1 MSTDLNSVFLIGR
14 LTRDVELT
22 YLQSGSA
29 VARFSLAVN
38 RSTKSGDQWVDEASY
53 FDVSLYGKQ
62 AESLKQYLLKGK
74 QIGVQGSL
82 KQDRWEKDGQKFS
95 KVAIIA
101 NNVELLGGGQSQGGS
116 YGQPQGGYSQ
126 PQNGYQQRPPMQ
138 NSYAQQGAAY
148 GGQPQQGNPY
158 GGYPQAGAPG
168 NIPSNGYPPPPQDNF
183 PQQEFPEDIPF

>member
-82 KQDRWEKDGQKFS
+82 KQDRWEDQQTGQKRSFV
-95 KVAIIA
+95 KIVANDIQ
-101 NNVELLGGGQSQGGS
+101 LLTPKDKNQASGS
-116 YGQPQGGYSQ
+116 DSGYGDEA
-126 PQNGYQQRPPMQ
+126 
-138 NSYAQQGAAY
+138 SYY
-148 GGQPQQGNPY
+148 
-158 GGYPQAGAPG
+158 
-168 NIPSNGYPPPPQDNF
+168 
-183 PQQEFPEDIPF
+183 